1 IKNNIP
7 FGINDYIYQELLQG
21 SKTEKEFSILNDYL
35 KTQRFYYLLYGRQS
49 YENASLIYF
58 NCRRNGIT
66 LRSTIDL
73 LIVETA
79 IENNLKLLHI
89 DNDFYNIGKI
99 IKLIMKTI
107 AVSDFRA
114 HIQKF
119 LNYVK
124 HGEELVIT
132 IKGKKIA
139 KIIPTENKQKLAK
152 ERLKIIAKNSQ
163 INNIIDPININWKLH

>member
-1 IKNNIP
+1 MVLVDTSVLIPFFNGKKIEEVNKLEYIIKNNIP

-49 YENASLIYF
+49 YKNASLIYF
-58 NCRRNGIT
+58 NCRKNGIT

-99 IKLIMKTI
+99 IKELI
-107 AVSDFRA
+107 F
-114 HIQKF
+114 F
-119 LNYVK
+119 
-124 HGEELVIT
+124 
-132 IKGKKIA
+132 
-139 KIIPTENKQKLAK
+139 
-152 ERLKIIAKNSQ
+152 
-163 INNIIDPININWKLH
+163 

>member
-1 IKNNIP
+1 MVLVDTSVLIPFFNGKKIAEVNKLEYIIKNNIP

-66 LRSTIDL
+66 VRSTIDL

-99 IKLIMKTI
+99 IK
-107 AVSDFRA
+107 
-114 HIQKF
+114 
-119 LNYVK
+119 
-124 HGEELVIT
+124 ELT
-132 IKGKKIA
+132 FF
-139 KIIPTENKQKLAK
+139 
-152 ERLKIIAKNSQ
+152 
-163 INNIIDPININWKLH
+163 